1 LREVFYPVLKLREE
15 KQIWV
20 RVGGG
25 KVDFF
30 LDSICVGSGL
40 VVSRGGP

>member
-1 LREVFYPVLKLREE
+1 LREVVYPVLKLRDE
-15 KQIWV
+15 KRTLG

-30 LDSICVGSGL
+30 PDEYAK
-40 VVSRGGP
+40 